1 MQGNISK
8 EISVRQSLMEI
19 AAAEPGCQQ
28 DHTKPYKT
36 IQTAKQEGGYVP
48 GAVRAAS
55 IALLRG
61 GEVDKAIMYNIEALQ
76 DLKHVYL
83 CRSNAACSNNEELQV
98 AHCVGEMVRVRYYHH
113 HSRDIDDHGTNNQG
127 VSSSTVTAA
136 AAAGP
141 ALAEAYSLL
150 EGSKDINGGVPATTT
165 LFGGGFSLEELA
177 EEGSIELEEDCLN
190 KAITEQ
196 AKPTAVI
203 VILVA
208 DLRVAALRDYAVLL
222 EKMEWNGRS
231 RKPEADKLSLEANM
245 IEKEIFKEGEE
256 TNMEQVGLL
265 RNIISF
271 GSITDQ
277 WLLNVFGR
285 MPF

>member
-1 MQGNISK
+1 
-8 EISVRQSLMEI
+8 MERP
-19 AAAEPGCQQ
+19 A
-28 DHTKPYKT
+28 
-36 IQTAKQEGGYVP
+36 
-48 GAVRAAS
+48 
-55 IALLRG
+55 RG
-61 GEVDKAIMYNIEALQ
+61 GGGRGDNDNDDQ
-76 DLKHVYL
+76 
-83 CRSNAACSNNEELQV
+83 ELQV

-177 EEGSIELEEDCLN
+177 GVCLAARGSCYGALEEGSIELEEDCLN
-190 KAITEQ
+190 KAITRFETIDESKEKGLFYLANTLRSLANLRMRKGDGVVAEGLFRSVLSKLNQ
-196 AKPTAVI
+196 LPKS
-203 VILVA
+203 ILVA